1 MKKGK
6 WSAFSAHIQEY
17 GDLGH
22 SVVVPGADLDKPRS
36 QVFYLHMHRVVKK
49 SRTTTKVRIVFD
61 ASAKLP
67 SGLSL
72 NDCLLPGPSLY
83 PLLTTVLLRFRMH
96 LIGMSADISKMFQEV
111 GLHKE
116 E

>member
-6 WSAFSAHIQEY
+6 WSAFSALVQEY

-22 SVVVPGADLDKPRS
+22 SVVVPGADLDKPS
-36 QVFYLHMHRVVKK
+36 CQIFYLPMHGVVKE
-49 SRTTTKVRIVFD
+49 SSTTTKVRIVFD
-61 ASAKLP
+61 ASAKSP
-67 SGLSL
+67 SGFSL

-96 LIGMSADISKMFQEV
+96 LIRMSADISKMFQEV
-111 GLHKE
+111 QL
-116 E
+116 